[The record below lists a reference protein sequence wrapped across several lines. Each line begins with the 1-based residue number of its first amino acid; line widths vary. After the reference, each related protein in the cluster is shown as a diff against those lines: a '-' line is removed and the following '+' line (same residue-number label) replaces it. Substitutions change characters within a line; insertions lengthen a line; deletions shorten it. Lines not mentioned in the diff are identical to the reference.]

1 MYILISIIIL
11 FLLHTIIIPRLN
23 HIGKKYKHNIYDL
36 GFEYLPNL
44 RKFAFISDI
53 IIVLCLFT
61 LFIPGMFLKFTYLFI
76 PIMLIR
82 CVTIQATV
90 LPKIKHCKIPDNFYS
105 RCFGGCHDKIFSGHF
120 AFVFLIT
127 LLLMEKSYLSLFT
140 TSLINFLHGLLI
152 IAVRNH
158 YSIDVIVSFFVTL
171 CVYQLLYKD
180 KKSAWDDTHIWNNI
194 IKYLK
199 LFQV

>member
-1 MYILISIIIL
+1 MYVLISIIFLFIL
-11 FLLHTIIIPRLN
+11 QAMIIPRLN

-44 RKFAFISDI
+44 SKYAYISDG
-53 IIVLCLFT
+53 IVLLS
-61 LFIPGMFLKFTYLFI
+61 LLSLLIPGMFMKFTYLYI

-82 CVTIQATV
+82 CITIQATV
-90 LPKIKHCKIPDNFYS
+90 IPKIKHCNIPDNFYS

-120 AFVFLIT
+120 AFVFVIT
-127 LLLMEKSYLSLFT
+127 LLLMDQSYISLFT
-140 TSLINFLHGLLI
+140 TIMINLLHGIFI
-152 IAVRNH
+152 ISVRNH

-180 KKSAWDDTHIWNNI
+180 KKSVWDDTYIWKKI
-194 IKYLK
+194 TKYL
-199 LFQV
+199 F